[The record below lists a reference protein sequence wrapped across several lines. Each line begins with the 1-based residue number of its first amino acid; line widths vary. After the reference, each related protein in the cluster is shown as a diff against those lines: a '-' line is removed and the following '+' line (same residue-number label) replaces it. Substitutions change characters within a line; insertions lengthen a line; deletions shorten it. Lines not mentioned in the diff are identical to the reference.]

1 MAEKVIGYCR
11 KSRKEKQNFERQ
23 ERNILAEYPNA
34 KIIKETFTGTTV
46 QRPEWQKI
54 YKSADSQTTI
64 IFDSVSRMSR
74 DAESGFT
81 EYQELYNRGVKLVFL
96 KEPHINT
103 DTFRTALQN
112 AVPMTGTKVDC
123 ILEGINK
130 YLMELAKEQIRIAFE
145 QAQKEVDDLHKRV
158 AEGLITAK
166 LNGKRVG
173 AEKGDTYTVKKA
185 ESAKKEI
192 LRLSKD
198 FNGTLADTE
207 VIKII
212 GVSRNSYYKY
222 KKELKGL

>member
-1 MAEKVIGYCR
+1 MEKVIGYCR
-11 KSRKEKQNFERQ
+11 KSRKQQNIERQ

-81 EYQELYNRGVKLVFL
+81 EYQDLYNRGVKLVFL

-112 AVPMTGTKVDC
+112 AVHMTGTKVDC

-166 LNGKRVG
+166 LNNKRVG
-173 AEKGDTYTVKKA
+173 AQKGDTYTVKKA

-207 VIKII
+207 VIKVI
-212 GVSRNSYYKY
+212 GISRNSYYKY
-222 KKELKGL
+222 KKELKGLE